1 MTRLTRL
8 LGLVTAQELTE
19 AQSRLQHIEQRQA
32 AFERGV
38 DEVFGRAIQELQAWN
53 HQLDER
59 ILPAE
64 RLVLSSRAL
73 PGMAD
78 LKLESFEAEHAGLV
92 LGYSDRAPSSDPERA
107 YLTFENTFR
116 GSETLIRERQT
127 IYVPLL
133 DGHEPVLDIGCGRGE
148 LLELLRDAEIPARGV
163 DLDPAMVAR
172 CHAKGLTDVELGD
185 AVAYVNGLED
195 SSLGAIVAAQVIE
208 HLPYRELLELMRVAQ
223 RKLRPGGRLIVETV
237 NPHAA
242 HALKTFWVDFTH
254 QHPVFPEVV
263 LALCRLSGFSTAYVF
278 HPGGSGNAEKDR
290 FEAGDYTVLA
300 ELLAG

>member
-1 MTRLTRL
+1 
-8 LGLVTAQELTE
+8 LVAAQELTE
-19 AQSRLQHIEQRQA
+19 ARSRIQQLEQRQA

-38 DEVFGRAIQELQAWN
+38 DEVFGHAINELQAWN
-53 HQLDER
+53 HQLAER

-64 RLVLSSRAL
+64 RLVRSSRAL

-78 LKLESFEAEHAGLV
+78 LELESFEVEHAGSV
-92 LGYSDRAPSSDPERA
+92 LGYSDRLPGSDPESA

-116 GSETLIRERQT
+116 GSEELIRSRQA

-148 LLELLRDAEIPARGV
+148 LLELLRDAGIPARGV

-185 AVAYVNGLED
+185 AVAHVNGLED

-208 HLPYRELLELMRVAQ
+208 HLPYVALLELSRAAQ

-278 HPGGSGNAEKDR
+278 HPGASGDAEQDR
-290 FEAGDYTVLA
+290 FQAGDYTVLA
-300 ELLAG
+300 ECSAG